1 MLVRLTAGAEGVG
14 LVTLFSIWKR
24 GNGKRWITPRH
35 TRIIRRKGG
44 GGLNTPMTRVP
55 TGVFFGGVRDR
66 PPAGVWCPRYHCWR
80 LSDRTNV
87 HKSDGVSPSL
97 WQAAEDFRP
106 VTKKKT
112 TTTTQDDKL
121 VKRIRVS
128 LGILQ
133 SVSIF
138 PSKSF
143 RFMFGLLSLALSSFP
158 SSVVKPKSK

>member
-66 PPAGVWCPRYHCWR
+66 PPAGVWCPRYHC
-80 LSDRTNV
+80 
-87 HKSDGVSPSL
+87 
-97 WQAAEDFRP
+97 
-106 VTKKKT
+106 
-112 TTTTQDDKL
+112 
-121 VKRIRVS
+121 
-128 LGILQ
+128 
-133 SVSIF
+133 
-138 PSKSF
+138 
-143 RFMFGLLSLALSSFP
+143 
-158 SSVVKPKSK
+158 